1 MAMFIKFDGIE
12 GEATHRD
19 HRGEISIDSF
29 NWGHTNPTTVGGGG
43 GGSSSKASPV
53 LALKCASGQHI
64 KEAVL
69 TVRKA
74 GGRKG
79 EPYMTIVLKDVIIS
93 SFEQSS
99 DGGSSAAEQL
109 SLNFTKIEYKHFYE
123 DADGSVKST
132 TFTWDIKKNTP

>member
-1 MAMFIKFDGIE
+1 MC
-12 GEATHRD
+12 
-19 HRGEISIDSF
+19 
-29 NWGHTNPTTVGGGG
+29 
-43 GGSSSKASPV
+43 SSSKASPV